1 MFKSFLALFFCLVLA
16 YPCWSLPCQEAIA
29 LFLGSSICTTA
40 ATHLQPSSQ
49 CRMESPAR
57 ANSPQPRNHC
67 PLPSN
72 GHQLQK
78 SLTPEYPGQDLNN
91 LEGHSRT
98 AVPLQYLWRLDRKRK
113 VIGESLRVLD
123 NWGRRERE
131 GKRGAPGRDNWDGEG
146 TTQAGGMET
155 YIRGWRGI

>member
-16 YPCWSLPCQEAIA
+16 CPCWSLPCQEAIV
-29 LFLGSSICTTA
+29 LFLGSSICTMA

-49 CRMESPAR
+49 RRWTVQQEQVALSQGITVLRLQMGTSCRSLW
-57 ANSPQPRNHC
+57 
-67 PLPSN
+67 PLNIQGKISTIWKDT
-72 GHQLQK
+72 QEQ
-78 SLTPEYPGQDLNN
+78 
-91 LEGHSRT
+91 
-98 AVPLQYLWRLDRKRK
+98 QYLWRLDRKRK

-146 TTQAGGMET
+146 TSQAGGMET